1 MAVNKDQTHPDAVEV
16 DDLARSLKL
25 VLIALASAV
34 VTAVLVIAIGGAWLD
49 RVGRADAANASTAP
63 LNESR

>member
-1 MAVNKDQTHPDAVEV
+1 MAVNKDQTHPDAVET
-16 DDLARSLKL
+16 DDLIRSLKL